1 MERARGMDVMFLCG
15 ETPTWH
21 MHVSAVVLLDPST
34 APKGFGFDR
43 VRDVV
48 GERLSLA
55 PQAKLRLVQV
65 PLLLDRPVLV
75 PVGEVDLARHVRHVT
90 LSRPGSREQLGR
102 LVGEVA
108 AQKLDRSIPLW
119 EVWVIDGLE
128 GGRVALMTK
137 MSHALVDGVSGAD
150 LTAVLFDLQP
160 DAAPI
165 PAPPPSAP
173 EPFPSAWELAARGV
187 LSALDTPRRGLWYA
201 RQAARQGAVMA
212 GHLRRGTT
220 AGLPL
225 VAPRTPF
232 NRRLGSA
239 RGFAFSSVTLEDVRQ
254 VKDRFGVKV
263 NDVVLALVAGA
274 LRTYLLKQGDLP
286 GRPLVAEVPVSIRT
300 EATRAD
306 IGTQVGTMFV
316 SLATDLADPV
326 ARLRAI
332 ARSAEEAKVMRQEMS
347 PTRSRSLAEVCPPAV
362 ISLLTRAYTASGL
375 EGLVP
380 PLFNLIVSNVA
391 GPPVDLYLAGAR
403 VDAVYPLGP
412 LLYGSG
418 VNATAFS
425 VNRRMDFGFLSS
437 PELISDPWLIADGVS
452 EALAELAA
460 A

>member
-34 APKGFGFDR
+34 APDGFGFAR
-43 VRDVV
+43 IRDVV
-48 GERLSLA
+48 GERLNLA
-55 PQAKLRLVQV
+55 PQARLRLVQV

-75 PVGEVDLARHVRHVT
+75 PVGAVDLDRHIRHAT
-90 LSRPGSREQLGR
+90 LSPPGSREQLGR

-150 LTAVLFDLQP
+150 LTALLFDLQP
-160 DAAPI
+160 EAAPFE
-165 PAPPPSAP
+165 APPPARP
-173 EPFPSAWELAARGV
+173 ERVPSAWELAARGV
-187 LSALDTPRRGLWYA
+187 LSALDTPRRALSYA
-201 RQAARQGAVMA
+201 GQAARQGAVMA
-212 GHLRRGTT
+212 GHLRRGTA

-225 VAPRTPF
+225 DAPRTPF
-232 NRRLGSA
+232 NRRLRPA
-239 RGFAFSSVTLEDVRQ
+239 RGFSFSSVALDDIRE

-286 GRPLVAEVPVSIRT
+286 RRHLVAEVPVSIRT
-300 EATRAD
+300 ETTRAD

-326 ARLRAI
+326 ARLHAI
-332 ARSAEEAKVMRQEMS
+332 ARSAEEAKTMRREMA

-362 ISLLTRAYTASGL
+362 ISLATRAYTASGL
-375 EGLVP
+375 EGVVP

-403 VDAVYPLGP
+403 VEAVYPLGP

-425 VNRRMDFGFLSS
+425 VNGRMDIGFLSS
-437 PELISDPWLIADGVS
+437 PELIPDPWLIADGIPD
-452 EALAELAA
+452 ALAELAA